1 MLKKAI
7 QVLSS
12 LKLTIVLITLL
23 SIIVVWGTFYQVDH
37 GIYAAQKRFFESW
50 FFVEFLFIP
59 LPGTKTII
67 ALLAVNLIASGV
79 RIFSFRI
86 EKLGILL
93 MHLGTAILIAGSGIA
108 ASMINESAIT
118 LAEGESTSVALK
130 SHEWQISLFQ
140 KKTGTF
146 KPLGRKIFSNLK
158 KGQTIQFDKSALN
171 FKILEL
177 YTNCSA
183 IGSNPHHIESLQ
195 YQSIQKDGNNVP
207 GAIVTVSTGAAGP
220 NMSTKMVLYGGSSMP
235 SITNLNSDTIIGA
248 LQQVQVSLPLNIQL
262 LKFTHEYHPGTGNAR
277 SYQSQVAVKNSEI
290 NRTAVISMNRP
301 FRYKTVSFYQT
312 GYSQDGDKVVS
323 TLTVV
328 DNPVR
333 FIPYLSGIIVIAGLF
348 YHFIFALSN
357 FIRKTRSV

>member
-1 MLKKAI
+1 MLKKVI
-7 QVLSS
+7 QVVGS
-12 LKLTIVLITLL
+12 LKITIVLIALL
-23 SIIVVWGTFYQVDH
+23 SIVVVWGTFYQVDH

-50 FFVEFLFIP
+50 FFVELLIIP
-59 LPGTKTII
+59 LPGIKTII
-67 ALLAVNLIASGV
+67 ALLSINLIASGV
-79 RIFSFRI
+79 RIFSFKI

-93 MHLGTAILIAGSGIA
+93 MHVGTAILIAGSGIA
-108 ASMINESAIT
+108 ASMINESTIT

-140 KKTGTF
+140 KKEGTF
-146 KPLGRKIFSNLK
+146 TSLGSGIFSKFK
-158 KGQTIQFDKSALN
+158 KGQLIQFHNSGVNL
-171 FKILEL
+171 KILEL

-183 IGSNPHHIESLQ
+183 DGSNPHHIESLQ

-207 GAIVTVSTGAAGP
+207 GAVVTVCGTDGS
-220 NMSTKMVLYGGSSMP
+220 SEVSKMILYGGSSMP
-235 SITNLNSDTIIGA
+235 SITTLNSDTIVGV
-248 LQQVQVSLPLNIQL
+248 LQPMQVSLPLNIQL
-262 LKFTHEYHPGTGNAR
+262 LKFTHEFHPGTGNAR
-277 SYQSQVAVKNSEI
+277 SYQSQVAVKNSEV

-333 FIPYLSGIIVIAGLF
+333 FIPYLSSIIVIAGLF
-348 YHFIFALSN
+348 YHFIFALTK
-357 FIRKTRSV
+357 FIRKTQSV